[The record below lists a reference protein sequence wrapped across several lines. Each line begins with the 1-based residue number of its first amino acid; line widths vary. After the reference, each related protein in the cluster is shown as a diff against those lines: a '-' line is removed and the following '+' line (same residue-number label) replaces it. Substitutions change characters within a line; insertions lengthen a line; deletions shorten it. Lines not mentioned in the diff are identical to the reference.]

1 MATGIAVSA
10 ADPSGL
16 WGTLREFYANS
27 AALDAAKRDP
37 HVNDLV
43 RAVLADLDSDQG
55 KERLQKGLHK
65 RFAEATGPADVVRVS
80 LATLKQTAAILDER
94 EPADAAAFKD
104 WLFGVSEK
112 VAEAASEGGFLGIGG
127 YLACDKTAG
136 KRCQRK
142 AFRGFGH
149 AGKSFLAEA
158 ALKLRQSAFDL
169 RELGDC
175 GSDAEQKRT
184 ACGRDAAGDDHR
196 PAAFD

>member
-1 MATGIAVSA
+1 MANKLSFMPEECATLLESTMVAGIAVSA

-127 YLACDKTAG
+127 V
-136 KRCQRK
+136 QV
-142 AFRGFGH
+142 
-149 AGKSFLAEA
+149 
-158 ALKLRQSAFDL
+158 
-169 RELGDC
+169 
-175 GSDAEQKRT
+175 SDAERATLDDIAEALGISAVPSTTNGQT
-184 ACGRDAAGDDHR
+184 A
-196 PAAFD
+196 